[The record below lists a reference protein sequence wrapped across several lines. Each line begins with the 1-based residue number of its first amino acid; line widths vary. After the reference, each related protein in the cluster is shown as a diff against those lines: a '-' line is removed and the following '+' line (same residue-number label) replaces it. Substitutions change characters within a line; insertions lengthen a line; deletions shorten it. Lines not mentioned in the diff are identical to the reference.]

1 MAVLQYEFSGCRAA
15 ASPMGREL
23 ESIVTETEAVSV
35 GPRPN
40 VRDPLVDRLIGPGRA
55 FELIDAPVG
64 NAILPGFKDAPRALA
79 GLYRQGMAFGSRPM
93 IVQDDVELT
102 FDAVF
107 AKAAALA
114 DALTTQF
121 GVARGTRVAVVASNR
136 PEWIIS
142 LIAVTAVGGI
152 AALVN
157 SRGAAEEMLRAI
169 TAVDCEVAILDAKL
183 ADLILAA
190 APDPRFS
197 RIVIGTPDAPLRAG
211 RDGDFDSLTA
221 SGATFSPLEMDP
233 GDGAVILFT
242 SGTTGFP
249 KGALLSHG
257 AIAHSVSLSRFM
269 GTLQDIRYEEETG
282 KTLSQDRRSMAT
294 PAVILG
300 PMFHLSGMVPIFRSI
315 SVGTAIHIMGKWN
328 VDIAFDMIERVGM
341 TRLSFVPAMLWDMLR
356 SPRAT
361 PEMLGKVCYMANGAA
376 ALNPALL
383 AEIRAR
389 MPDCLMSNTY
399 GQTET
404 TAWTCTI
411 SGRAYL
417 DNPASCGWACPTV
430 DVQVR
435 RDDGSAADIGEPG
448 ELWVRSAGLMTE
460 YVGDPAA
467 TAEALHHGWLASGDV
482 GIEDANGIFTIVD
495 RKKNMVISGGE
506 NIYCAEI
513 ERVLSEHP
521 QVRDAIAYGIPDER
535 LGERLVATVVVASDV
550 TEDELK
556 TYCRGRLAIYKVP
569 RSITVSP
576 IPLPRTASG
585 KVDRGTFLKARQ
597 AKL

>member
-1 MAVLQYEFSGCRAA
+1 MSLAMTGRLQSVRDAEEWSVTLGTAKSAGEGRANA
-15 ASPMGREL
+15 
-23 ESIVTETEAVSV
+23 
-35 GPRPN
+35 
-40 VRDPLVDRLIGPGRA
+40 RDPLVDRLIGAGKA
-55 FELIDAPVG
+55 FELVEAQVG
-64 NAILPGFKDAPRALA
+64 DRKLQVFKDAPRSVA
-79 GLYRQGMAFGSRPM
+79 GLYRQAAAFGDRPM
-93 IVQDDVELT
+93 IVHGNVEMS
-102 FDAVF
+102 FDEVF
-107 AKAAALA
+107 KKAAALA
-114 DALTTQF
+114 SALQTRF
-121 GVARGTRVAVVASNR
+121 GVKPGSRVAIVAANR

-142 LIAVTAVGGI
+142 LIAVTAAGGV

-157 SRGAAEEMLRAI
+157 SRGAGEEMLRAI
-169 TAVDCEVAILDAKL
+169 TAVGCELAIIDARL
-183 ADLILAA
+183 ADQISTER
-190 APDPRFS
+190 PDPDFR
-197 RIVIGTPDAPLRAG
+197 RIVMGSTSVPLRPGEDA
-211 RDGDFDSLTA
+211 DYDSLTV
-221 SGATFSPLEMDP
+221 GDTVFSPLDMDP
-233 GDGAVILFT
+233 DDGAVILFT

-249 KGALLSHG
+249 KGALLSQG

-282 KTLSQDRRSMAT
+282 KALPDDRRSMAT

-300 PMFHLSGMVPIFRSI
+300 PMFHLGGMVPIFRSI

-328 VDIAFDMIERVGM
+328 VDIAFDMIEHVGM

-361 PEMLGKVCYMANGAA
+361 TEMLGKVCYMANGAA

-411 SGRAYL
+411 SGKAYL
-417 DNPASCGWACPTV
+417 DNPASCGWACPTI

-435 RDDGSAADIGEPG
+435 RDDGSLADLGEPG

-460 YVGDPAA
+460 YVGDPEA
-467 TAEALHHGWLASGDV
+467 TAKALHDGWLASGDI

-506 NIYCAEI
+506 NIYCAEV
-513 ERVLSEHP
+513 ERVLADHP
-521 QVRDAIAYGIPDER
+521 LVRDAIAYGLPDDR
-535 LGERLVATVVVASDV
+535 LGERLIATVVKEAGAMVG
-550 TEDELK
+550 EDELK
-556 TYCRGRLAIYKVP
+556 EYCRGRLAIYKVP
-569 RSITVSP
+569 RRIAVSAD
-576 IPLPRTASG
+576 PLPRTASG
-585 KVDRGTFLKARQ
+585 KIDRGSFLKAR
-597 AKL
+597 LSEL